1 MGVTGAV
8 HWPTWQEIALLL
20 VIGGLGGTGNLLF
33 IAATRR
39 VLASQIAPMQYSQI
53 LWAILFGAVFY
64 YEYPDAAAYIGLAII
79 VVAGILNVVSGEA
92 RYRIFSRNAPAG
104 AGPSTIREVE
114 RAADSSTPSE
124 G

>member
-1 MGVTGAV
+1 M
-8 HWPTWQEIALLL
+8 
-20 VIGGLGGTGNLLF
+20 
-33 IAATRR
+33 
-39 VLASQIAPMQYSQI
+39 LASQIAPMQYSQI